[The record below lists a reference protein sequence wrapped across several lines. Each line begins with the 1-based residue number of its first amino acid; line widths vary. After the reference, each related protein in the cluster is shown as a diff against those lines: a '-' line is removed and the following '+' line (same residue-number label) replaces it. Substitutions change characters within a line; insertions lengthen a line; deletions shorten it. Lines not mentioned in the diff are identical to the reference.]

1 MSPSFFHTVA
11 VTTYKKN
18 KSNRQC
24 VWTFLVRMI
33 GSCYCSVLKLIHKN
47 SSLAAPAICVAVV
60 PSQRTYCSALP
71 LAAKFLLLCYISGIA
86 KSRLFYSLSCPHLSW
101 LDFCVH
107 TGQLPPTNNLSSTS
121 SKHVLENKVTLSSY
135 TPMESQRLERN
146 LPRVHN

>member
-1 MSPSFFHTVA
+1 
-11 VTTYKKN
+11 
-18 KSNRQC
+18 
-24 VWTFLVRMI
+24 VRMI

-60 PSQRTYCSALP
+60 PSQRTYCSAVP

-107 TGQLPPTNNLSSTS
+107 TGQLPPTNNLTPRIQAPPRNMCWRTRLQYRAIHQWRARN
-121 SKHVLENKVTLSSY
+121 SKETCLGCIINREL
-135 TPMESQRLERN
+135 
-146 LPRVHN
+146 